1 MKTDVIVL
9 AAGEGSRM
17 RSHHPKPLH
26 LICGRPMVLHVL
38 HALERIAPRRV
49 AVVVGHGA
57 DAVRESVSALAP
69 GWIDPVFAEQ
79 HERRGTGDAAAIGLA
94 ALGGSDDDASV
105 LVLPGDTPLLTAA
118 TLERLVW
125 HHHASGAAA
134 TVLTSTMDDPAGY
147 GRVIRDPAG
156 RVVRIVEDRDADD
169 TERAVREVN
178 AGVYVFRR
186 GLLGPALAGLGTDN
200 SQGELYLTD
209 VVAALADDPA
219 GVAAVNVDAAET
231 AGVNDRL
238 QLALAERE
246 LRARINRA
254 WLLEGVTMLDPRLAL
269 IDVTVRIGRD
279 VTIYP
284 GAILQGGT
292 VIGDGCEIGPD
303 TRLTDTVVGEGARVA
318 NSVAEGATIGAG
330 ARVGPYAVLPPGSV
344 VATAAETGPFY
355 TGSP

>member
-1 MKTDVIVL
+1 MKIDVLVL

-38 HALERIAPRRV
+38 HALEHVAPREV

-57 DAVRESVSALAP
+57 DAVRETVSSLAP
-69 GWIDPVFAEQ
+69 TWARPVFAEQ
-79 HERRGTGDAAAIGLA
+79 HERRGTGDAAAVGLA
-94 ALGGSDDDASV
+94 ALTGDHDGASI
-105 LVLPGDTPLLTAA
+105 LVVPGDTPLLTAA
-118 TLERLVW
+118 TLERLVRE
-125 HHHASGAAA
+125 HAATGGAA
-134 TVLTSTMDDPAGY
+134 TVLTSDMEDPSGY
-147 GRVIRDPAG
+147 GRIIRDGAG

-169 TERAVREVN
+169 AERAVREVN
-178 AGVYVFRR
+178 TGVYVVRR
-186 GLLGPALAGLGTDN
+186 DLLGPALAGLDTDN
-200 SQGELYLTD
+200 AQGEYYLTD

-219 GVAAVNVDAAET
+219 GVSAVKVDAAET

-269 IDVTVRIGRD
+269 IDVTVTIGRD

-284 GAILQGGT
+284 GAILQGAT

-303 TRLTDTVVGEGARVA
+303 TRLTDTVVGEGSRIA
-318 NSVAEGATIGAG
+318 NSVAEGSTIGAG
-330 ARVGPYAVLPPGSV
+330 ARVGPYAVLTPGSS
-344 VATAAETGPFY
+344 VAAGAETGPFY